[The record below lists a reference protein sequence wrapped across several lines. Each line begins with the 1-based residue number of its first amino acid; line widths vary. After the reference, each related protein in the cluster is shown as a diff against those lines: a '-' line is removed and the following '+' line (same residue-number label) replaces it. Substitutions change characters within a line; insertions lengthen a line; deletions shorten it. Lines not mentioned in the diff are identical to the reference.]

1 MKSRLLPLTATFIV
15 GFLLSE
21 VVFTSAAPRVSLV
34 TTCADRKTGS
44 LRYSSNGRCKMN
56 EFALSWN
63 VEGPRGEQGEQGFQ
77 GLQGPRGNDGDR
89 GADGNTLLAGPGAP
103 SAATGRV
110 GDFYLDTSRSLL
122 FGPKVGTTWP
132 AGQSL
137 TGERG
142 PTGPAGTAGSPGA
155 DGERGPEGIAGK
167 SLLSGT
173 GAPSNALGAPG
184 DVYVDTAGGALY
196 GPKADGSW
204 PFATSL
210 VGAQGVTGPTGP
222 TGLTGAPGANGR
234 TILNGAGNP
243 TNATGIDGDFY
254 IDTAV
259 NQIFGPKT
267 SGAWP
272 AGVSLVGPAG
282 ASGVGQTT
290 ISATSGVSCTDPATS
305 NSIFSDSFLTLD
317 LTCRYQTGGATTL
330 TLKVS
335 TTMAAFAGSIESGTL
350 GTEYQVTT
358 TNSPTTVYTT
368 SGSGIVTISV
378 SAADGSRSAVIH
390 GRVWRSGSSPSMFD
404 YFVGSISRTYG
415 A

>member
-1 MKSRLLPLTATFIV
+1 MKSRLLPFAATFVV

-44 LRYSSNGRCKMN
+44 LRYSGNRRCKAN
-56 EFALSWN
+56 EFSLSWN
-63 VEGPRGEQGEQGFQ
+63 VEGPRGEQGFQ
-77 GLQGPRGNDGDR
+77 GLQGPRGSDGDR
-89 GADGNTLLAGPGAP
+89 GADGNTLLAGTGAP

-110 GDFYLDTSRSLL
+110 GDFYIDTSRSLI
-122 FGPKVGTTWP
+122 FGPKVGATWP
-132 AGQSL
+132 TGQSL
-137 TGERG
+137 VGEPG
-142 PTGPAGTAGSPGA
+142 PTGSAGAAGSPGMA
-155 DGERGPEGIAGK
+155 GERGPEGVAGK

-173 GAPSNALGAPG
+173 GAPSNALGSTG
-184 DVYVDTAGGALY
+184 DVYIDTAGGALY

-210 VGAQGVTGPTGP
+210 IGAQGVAGPTGP
-222 TGLTGAPGANGR
+222 TGLTGAPGASGQ
-234 TILNGAGNP
+234 TIHNGAGNP
-243 TNATGIDGDFY
+243 TSATGIDGDFY
-254 IDTAV
+254 IDTAT
-259 NQIFGPKT
+259 NQIYGPKT

-272 AGVSLVGPAG
+272 AGVSLVGPSG

-290 ISATSGVSCTDPATS
+290 ISATTGVPCTDPATS

-317 LTCRYQTGGATTL
+317 LSCRYQTGGATTL
-330 TLKVS
+330 TLRLS
-335 TTMAAFAGSIESGTL
+335 TTISAFAGSIESGNL

-358 TNSPTTVYTT
+358 TNSPATVYTT

-390 GRVWRSGSSPSMFD
+390 GRIWRSGSFPAMFD
-404 YFVGSISRTYG
+404 YFVGSISRTYVS
-415 A
+415 